1 MSGMDSS
8 TRWLIG
14 FAVALGALVFVALA
28 LARAG
33 GVEPT
38 IYPANTPEGVV
49 QTYLQALDDGDADD
63 VLMLFSDDLMRPCIS
78 DRIRLEFPRDVRN
91 IERRRFTLVEV
102 RELSSDRVAVDIRIA
117 RMQDPELFSPP
128 PGESSSETVIIL
140 DRRADGSWA
149 IAELPWPLEYN
160 VEQLCGE
167 ERAPESLTTNA
178 SPSGEL
184 PPRTDLP

>member
-14 FAVALGALVFVALA
+14 FVVALGVLAFVALA

-33 GVEPT
+33 GVELT
-38 IYPANTPEGVV
+38 TYPANSPEGVV

-63 VLMLFSDDLMRPCIS
+63 VLMLFSGDLVRPCIS
-78 DRIRLEFPRDVRN
+78 DRIRLDFPRDKRN
-91 IERRRFTLVEV
+91 IERRRFSLVEV

-117 RMQDPELFSPP
+117 LMQDPELFSPP

-140 DRRADGSWA
+140 DRRADESWA

-167 ERAPESLTTNA
+167 ERPPESPITIV
-178 SPSGEL
+178 SPSGEP
-184 PPRTDLP
+184 PPRTNFP